1 MSLIIVNGIDLK
13 EKEYE
18 AIQKTIHKMNRKRKE
33 NGEKKIE
40 FVTSVNGRTMI
51 SRDLWFSL
59 KK

>member
-33 NGEKKIE
+33 NGEEKIE
-40 FVTSVNGRTMI
+40 FVTTVNGRTII
-51 SRDLWFSL
+51 SKDLWLFL
-59 KK
+59 EK